1 MSKQK
6 HKGREVADF
15 EAQRVLHW
23 LVDNIL
29 LVKKGEAVHNESL
42 DSELR
47 DNLDALSPEDRAM
60 ADILFD
66 YMQRA
71 WPGE

>member
-1 MSKQK
+1 MSKEK
-6 HKGREVADF
+6 HRGREVADF

-23 LVDNIL
+23 LVDNTL
-29 LVKKGEAVHNESL
+29 VVKKGEALVNESL
-42 DSELR
+42 HSELR

-60 ADILFD
+60 AHILFD
-66 YMQRA
+66 RMRRA